1 MVVAAGSLLSDFSST
16 IIEIYMDIDGPDTSS
31 FNSLNSLP
39 ELKYEI
45 LRNKNSH
52 DIFFANIRSIRKN
65 FDSLIEILEQLEHN
79 FSFIILNETWLE
91 NNEIDMFKI
100 DNYDVVSM
108 PRTRHGG
115 VLLIYYRNYI
125 KASIIEPLSFIHTC
139 FECVFID
146 VKINSQNFTLG
157 SLYRPPTGNN
167 NITEFIGLFRD
178 KILVQL
184 PSNDIIICGDF

>member
-1 MVVAAGSLLSDFSST
+1 
-16 IIEIYMDIDGPDTSS
+16 MDIDGPDTSS

-52 DIFFANIRSIRKN
+52 DIFFANIRSIRRN

-115 VLLIYYRNYI
+115 GVLIYYRNYI